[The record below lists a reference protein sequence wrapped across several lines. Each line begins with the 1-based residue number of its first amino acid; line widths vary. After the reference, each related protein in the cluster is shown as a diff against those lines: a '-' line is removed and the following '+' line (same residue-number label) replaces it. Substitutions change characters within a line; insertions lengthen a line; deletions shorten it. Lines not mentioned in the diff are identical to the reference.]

1 MADRRW
7 ERPQAISWLRATLVV
22 PLLVA
27 AAATCAAQDV
37 EVVPFGGYRIGQSG
51 AIGSS
56 SMPIVFDAGGGVS
69 FGALVD
75 VPYGPPQ
82 DGLKFEVL
90 FSHENSWVEAQ
101 GLSLFDPKVRVDVT
115 IDHLMVGGIQELD
128 DTPGRAFIGGLV
140 GLSRFAAPDEVDIGF
155 TIGLA
160 AGAKFFATRHVG
172 LRLDA
177 RGYLTIVGIGGAIR
191 CGGGCVAV
199 FKINPAFQA
208 DFTAGLI
215 IAF

>member
-1 MADRRW
+1 
-7 ERPQAISWLRATLVV
+7 
-22 PLLVA
+22 
-27 AAATCAAQDV
+27 
-37 EVVPFGGYRIGQSG
+37 
-51 AIGSS
+51 
-56 SMPIVFDAGGGVS
+56 
-69 FGALVD
+69 
-75 VPYGPPQ
+75 
-82 DGLKFEVL
+82 
-90 FSHENSWVEAQ
+90 
-101 GLSLFDPKVRVDVT
+101 
-115 IDHLMVGGIQELD
+115 
-128 DTPGRAFIGGLV
+128 
-140 GLSRFAAPDEVDIGF
+140 VDIGF